1 MTALLSRR
9 GRMKGDNRGDD
20 QVAGGGESGD
30 VHKEEA
36 APRRAT
42 EPPPA
47 APRLGT
53 GLAAWWQELGGR
65 RGGVGG
71 FTTSA
76 STRLFLVAI
85 LGAVVAGPV
94 ALLSDLSRPPQVAP
108 AVVAAAP
115 AVAEVGPASRASSA
129 ATRLVRVWL
138 SAGVQDRDRVADLVM
153 VPPQS
158 LQLPAVRPKPPTWLE
173 AAAVDQTAVG
183 EWRVLVRAGGGLAGP
198 ASTYLVLVQVN
209 ETSAAAVSLPARV
222 TAAAPPTAAAP
233 DLMTVRLRHPAAD
246 AVSGF
251 TTSLLTGD
259 LELSRWVS
267 PDSTLQPGAKACQ
280 AVTLTQ
286 VLSNTADPEP
296 ADGTEL
302 TVLATLNCTI
312 TKATA
317 TRPAVAQPLQYP
329 LVLRARDGRWEV
341 VRYADSP
348 PRPADPTTTVPST
361 AAPQLTSTPTS
372 SPTGR

>member
-1 MTALLSRR
+1 MKALLSKR
-9 GRMKGDNRGDD
+9 GRTKNDNPGDD
-20 QVAGGGESGD
+20 QDAGGESGD
-30 VHKEEA
+30 VTRTEA

-47 APRLGT
+47 APRLGE

-94 ALLSDLSRPPQVAP
+94 ALLSHLSRPPQVAP
-108 AVVAAAP
+108 AVSAAAP
-115 AVAEVGPASRASSA
+115 AVADVGQASRASST

-158 LQLPAVRPKPPTWLE
+158 VQLPAVRPKPPTWLE
-173 AAAVDQTAVG
+173 VAAVDQTAVG
-183 EWRVLVRAGGGLAGP
+183 EWRVLVQAGGGLAGP
-198 ASTYLVLVQVN
+198 AATYLVLVQVN
-209 ETSAAAVSLPARV
+209 DTGAAAVSLPARV
-222 TAAAPPTAAAP
+222 TATAPPTAAPPNLA
-233 DLMTVRLRHPAAD
+233 TIRLRHPAAD

-251 TTSLLTGD
+251 TTSLLTAD
-259 LELSRWVS
+259 LKLSRWVS
-267 PDSTLQPGAKACQ
+267 PDSTLQPGPKACQ

-302 TVLATLNCTI
+302 TVLATVTCTV

-317 TRPAVAQPLQYP
+317 TRPVVAQPLQYP

-341 VRYADSP
+341 VRYAESAL
-348 PRPADPTTTVPST
+348 RPANPTTRPSA
-361 AAPQLTSTPTS
+361 AAPQLTTTPTS

>member
-9 GRMKGDNRGDD
+9 GRMKGDNPRDD
-20 QVAGGGESGD
+20 QDAGGESGD
-30 VHKEEA
+30 VNEEEA
-36 APRRAT
+36 APRRAA
-42 EPPPA
+42 EPLPA
-47 APRLGT
+47 APRPGE
-53 GLAAWWQELGGR
+53 GLAVWWRELGGR

-94 ALLSDLSRPPQVAP
+94 ALLSELSRPPRFAP
-108 AVVAAAP
+108 AVSAAAP
-115 AVAEVGPASRASSA
+115 AVADVGQASRASST

-138 SAGVQDRDRVADLVM
+138 SAGVQDRDRVADLVV

-173 AAAVDQTAVG
+173 VAAVDQTAMG
-183 EWRVLVRAGGGLAGP
+183 EWRVLVQAGGGLAGP
-198 ASTYLVLVQVN
+198 AATYLVLVQVN
-209 ETSAAAVSLPARV
+209 DTSAAAVSLPARV
-222 TAAAPPTAAAP
+222 TATAPPATAAAN
-233 DLMTVRLRHPAAD
+233 LTTVRLNHPAAD

-267 PDSTLQPGAKACQ
+267 PDSTLQPGPKACQ

-286 VLSNTADPEP
+286 VLSNTSDPEP
-296 ADGTEL
+296 VDGAEL
-302 TVLATLNCTI
+302 TVLATVTCTLS
-312 TKATA
+312 KATA
-317 TRPAVAQPLQYP
+317 TRPVVAQPLQYP

-341 VRYADSP
+341 VQYADST
-348 PRPADPTTTVPST
+348 PRPANPTTAAPST